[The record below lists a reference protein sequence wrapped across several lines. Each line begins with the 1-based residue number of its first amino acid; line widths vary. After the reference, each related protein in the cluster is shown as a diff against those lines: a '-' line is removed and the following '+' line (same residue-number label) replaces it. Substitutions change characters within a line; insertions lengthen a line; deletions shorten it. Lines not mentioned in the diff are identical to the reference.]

1 MKEIQNEYVREL
13 FAEDPHIFNMKR
25 WKVGLNRSTSEAQ
38 VVSYLPA
45 LGTDMVKPADNHM
58 WVWPIPKEEIDSNP
72 QIKGQ
77 QNEGY

>member
-1 MKEIQNEYVREL
+1 
-13 FAEDPHIFNMKR
+13 MKR
-25 WKVGLNRSTSEAQ
+25 WGIGLNRSVAEAQ

-45 LGTDMVKPADNHM
+45 LGTDMVKSADDPW

-72 QIKGQ
+72 QIKDQ